1 MIYAVHSMVDP
12 VAPETTYGEG
22 AGEAE
27 AELATADQS
36 EDATGASTDAASDRE
51 EAPTEEAA
59 QEIADSTQSEPLTAA
74 GSEPRDEMADRRL
87 GPETATMVESIRPI
101 EVSVSGVAARGESIT

>member
-12 VAPETTYGEG
+12 VAPETTYGECD
-22 AGEAE
+22 GEAE
-27 AELATADQS
+27 AP
-36 EDATGASTDAASDRE
+36 TD
-51 EAPTEEAA
+51 EAA
-59 QEIADSTQSEPLTAA
+59 QKIADSTQSEPMTAA